1 MVLSMLNLGIISH
14 ERTKS
19 RFVADYSLVT
29 TQHPQGMSSYLT
41 VVRQQV

>member
-19 RFVADYSLVT
+19 RFVADYSLLFSIKKLNFARKT
-29 TQHPQGMSSYLT
+29 
-41 VVRQQV
+41 

>member
-19 RFVADYSLVT
+19 RFVADYFLLFSIKKLNFARKT
-29 TQHPQGMSSYLT
+29 
-41 VVRQQV
+41 

>member
-19 RFVADYSLVT
+19 RFVADYSLLF
-29 TQHPQGMSSYLT
+29 SCFFNKKA
-41 VVRQQV
+41 

>member
-19 RFVADYSLVT
+19 RFVADYSLFFLAFSIKKLKFARKT
-29 TQHPQGMSSYLT
+29 
-41 VVRQQV
+41 

>member
-19 RFVADYSLVT
+19 RFVADYSLLFLAFFSIKKLKFARKT
-29 TQHPQGMSSYLT
+29 
-41 VVRQQV
+41 

>member
-19 RFVADYSLVT
+19 RFVADYSLLFSIKKLKFARKT
-29 TQHPQGMSSYLT
+29 
-41 VVRQQV
+41 

>member
-1 MVLSMLNLGIISH
+1 MVLLMLNLGIISH

-29 TQHPQGMSSYLT
+29 TQHPYRKLL
-41 VVRQQV
+41 VNKA

>member
-19 RFVADYSLVT
+19 RFVADYSLLFFAFFSIKKLKFARKT
-29 TQHPQGMSSYLT
+29 
-41 VVRQQV
+41 

>member
-19 RFVADYSLVT
+19 RFVADYSLLFSCFFSIKKLKFERET
-29 TQHPQGMSSYLT
+29 
-41 VVRQQV
+41 

>member
-19 RFVADYSLVT
+19 RFVADYSLLFFLLFSIKKLKFARKT
-29 TQHPQGMSSYLT
+29 
-41 VVRQQV
+41 